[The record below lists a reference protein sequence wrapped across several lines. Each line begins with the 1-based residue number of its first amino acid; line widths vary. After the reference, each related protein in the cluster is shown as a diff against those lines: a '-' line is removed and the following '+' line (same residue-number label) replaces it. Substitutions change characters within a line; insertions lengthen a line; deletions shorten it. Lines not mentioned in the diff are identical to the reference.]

1 MSLVSSVAGR
11 EAGVVSLPVRPAA
24 AVRVGPRQALYRAG
38 DAADFLFEVVEGAVM
53 LSSGLGDGRRQ
64 IVEIARA
71 GAVIGFAAGRM
82 QPLDAETLVASV
94 LRPIGRAT
102 LAGDPAL
109 EQRVGAAML
118 KRMAALEEH
127 TLLLGRKAAMERLA
141 SFLVWLSEGDRVDL
155 LGLTRQEIGDHLG
168 LAIETVS
175 RNVSR
180 LRGLGVIALDR
191 SGGVRIRDRAALKAL
206 SGRGDQ
212 TPM

>member
-11 EAGVVSLPVRPAA
+11 EAGVVSLPVRPPAL
-24 AVRVGPRQALYRAG
+24 VRVGPRQALYRAG
-38 DAADFLFEVVEGAVM
+38 DAADFLFEVVEGAAM
-53 LSSGLGDGRRQ
+53 LSGGLGDGRRQ

-71 GAVIGFAAGRM
+71 GAVIGFAAGPT
-82 QPLDAETLVASV
+82 QPLDAETLVASI

-102 LAGDPAL
+102 LVGDPAL

-118 KRMAALEEH
+118 KRMATLEEH

-168 LAIETVS
+168 LTIETVS

-206 SGRGDQ
+206 SGRGGQ